1 MGEGAWLPDVAC
13 RVWAVHTFTQKRPES
28 DRRKLCVTGDRA
40 RPCGACLAPGQ
51 TRTLASSALPPAP
64 RLPMRLLP
72 LLGELGWAGRLHRA
86 HLRGTR
92 ESAFSL
98 AGVQVSSVSGKVSKG
113 KQTQALTGCF
123 SARPFHS
130 RPCNPQ
136 LKTITFFLPGEIP
149 KVPEVS
155 VLTFLVTSPK
165 KPGTLSCKCVR
176 EGS

>member
-1 MGEGAWLPDVAC
+1 
-13 RVWAVHTFTQKRPES
+13 
-28 DRRKLCVTGDRA
+28 
-40 RPCGACLAPGQ
+40 
-51 TRTLASSALPPAP
+51 
-64 RLPMRLLP
+64 MRLLP

-165 KPGTLSCKCVR
+165 KPGNLRCKCVR
-176 EGS
+176 ESSWHFKATKTWLWWCTGTDNKSLLWRQINSGLGSTYSLM